1 MSARSLLLVAL
12 LAACSKSA
20 PSAPPQR
27 SGAEPAKPAAQAQAQ
42 AQAAPGTSSPD
53 AAAPDVV
60 GAKSELTFTGM
71 CDASGAVPLDDHL
84 FAVADDEDNVLRVY
98 DADRGGSP
106 LGAADVSARLSLPVK
121 GKNPFKPKKKPK
133 PVKWPET
140 DIEAATR
147 IGDLAFWITSHGRN
161 SKGKEKPE
169 RQRLFA
175 TTLPDG
181 SSDLLLSVH
190 GQAYERLL
198 PDLFEDPRF
207 RPFGLDRA
215 AELAPKDEGG
225 LNIEGMTARTEGG
238 VFIGFRNPV
247 PEGRALLFTLL
258 NPEQVIEGQRAQLG
272 DPIRLDLRGLGVRS
286 LSSWRGRYLIAAG
299 HYSDGARS
307 RLYSWDG
314 KADLKPLDVDFPN
327 FNPEGFF
334 TPEGRDSILVLSDDG
349 TQPVGDTECKSVRD
363 PAQKRFRGA
372 WVTPSAPR

>member
-1 MSARSLLLVAL
+1 MSARSILLVTL

-20 PSAPPQR
+20 PNARPQ
-27 SGAEPAKPAAQAQAQ
+27 GAQPEPRALPVTRTELSTS
-42 AQAAPGTSSPD
+42 PGTP
-53 AAAPDVV
+53 AAAPNVV
-60 GAKSELTFTGM
+60 GAKGELTFTGM
-71 CDASGAVPLDDHL
+71 CDASAAVALDDNL

-98 DADRGGSP
+98 DAERGGAP

-121 GKNPFKPKKKPK
+121 KHKPKKKPK
-133 PVKWPET
+133 PLKWPET

-181 SSDLLLSVH
+181 SSDLLLSVY
-190 GQAYERLL
+190 GTAYERLL
-198 PDLFEDPRF
+198 PDLFADARF
-207 RPFGLDRA
+207 AEFGLERA
-215 AELAPKDEGG
+215 AEQAPKEEGG
-225 LNIEGMTARTEGG
+225 LNIEGMTARVEGG

-247 PEGRALLFTLL
+247 PGGRALLFTLL
-258 NPEQVIEGQRAQLG
+258 NPEQVIEGQRAELG
-272 DPIRLDLRGLGVRS
+272 DPLRLDLGGLGVRS

-307 RLYSWDG
+307 RLYAWDG
-314 KADLKPLDVDFPN
+314 KADLKAIDVHFPN

-334 TPEGRDSILVLSDDG
+334 TPESRDAILVLSDDG
-349 TQPVGDTECKSVRD
+349 TVLVGDTECKKLKD
-363 PAQKRFRGA
+363 PNLKRFRGA
-372 WVTPSAPR
+372 WITP

>member
-1 MSARSLLLVAL
+1 MSARSILLVAL

-27 SGAEPAKPAAQAQAQ
+27 SGTEPSEPAAR
-42 AQAAPGTSSPD
+42 AAPRASTSDPP
-53 AAAPDVV
+53 ARDVV
-60 GAKSELTFTGM
+60 GARSELTFTGM

-106 LGAADVSARLSLPVK
+106 LGAADVSARLSLPTK
-121 GKNPFKPKKKPK
+121 TKNPFKPKKKPK

-181 SSDLLLSVH
+181 SSGLLLSVH
-190 GQAYERLL
+190 GNAYERLL
-198 PDLFEDPRF
+198 PDLFEDARF

-258 NPEQVIEGQRAQLG
+258 NPEQVIAGQRAQLG
-272 DPIRLDLRGLGVRS
+272 DPIRLDLGGLGVRS
-286 LSSWRGRYLIAAG
+286 LSSWHGRYLIAAG

-307 RLYSWDG
+307 RLFSWDG

-349 TQPVGDTECKSVRD
+349 TQPVGDTECKSVED